1 MLKQINQMHSAFM
14 RIEYYSLKCRNDKGF
29 AYQTAQYI
37 PYSSTLPFPFCLFP
51 VNVNVAHHEFQA
63 IIAVQL
69 ALGGD

>member
-14 RIEYYSLKCRNDKGF
+14 HIEYYSLKCRNDKGF
-29 AYQTAQYI
+29 AHI
-37 PYSSTLPFPFCLFP
+37 SNSTIYPLLIHTPISIFPI
-51 VNVNVAHHEFQA
+51 NVNVAHHEFQA